1 MRRADPARDMAPAA
15 ARGIGAVVRR
25 VADALR
31 THRILR
37 FVLVGG
43 VNTCVGLALFYGALA
58 VLPTT
63 FSALV
68 VSTLL
73 AITFNFFST
82 GSYVFHSRDPRLIGR
97 FFAVY
102 GVVFV
107 YNAVGLAL
115 LERSGIDPRIG
126 AVLLLPGAVLI
137 SYALNRTFVFGTQA
151 GAT

>member
-1 MRRADPARDMAPAA
+1 MPGADPARASPPAA
-15 ARGIGAVVRR
+15 PRGSAWIVQP
-25 VADALR
+25 VADALNR
-31 THRILR
+31 HRILR

-82 GSYVFHSRDPRLIGR
+82 GSYVFRSRDARRIGR

-107 YNAVGLAL
+107 YNAIGLAL
-115 LERSGIDPRIG
+115 LERAGIDPRIG
-126 AVLLLPGAVLI
+126 AILLLPGAVI
-137 SYALNRTFVFGTQA
+137 VSYVLNRTFVFGTQA
-151 GAT
+151 GAA